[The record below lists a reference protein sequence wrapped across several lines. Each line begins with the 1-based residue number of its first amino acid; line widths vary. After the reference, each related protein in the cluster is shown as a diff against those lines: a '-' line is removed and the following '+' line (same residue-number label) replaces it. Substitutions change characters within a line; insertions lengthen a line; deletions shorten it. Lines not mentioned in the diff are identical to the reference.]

1 MRDEFVRYKLQPN
14 GIYKFKD
21 IQIKLF

>member
-21 IQIKLF
+21 IKIKLF